1 MIEERAIGTPFFR
14 CIDKTVD
21 RSIKPFGPDIEE
33 RVNVLLHFGN
43 HRFDTYFRLEEVPNE
58 YVCRVKTRPLIYE
71 RMAVAREHLHP
82 YFVREARAILH
93 ALAECTQYLPSR
105 IDAAEGLP
113 LAGGVAARVAVTPS
127 DISTRV
133 RVPTKTSRPW
143 RATAN
148 AFLYAVSLLNDATEG
163 PVVDYFQ
170 KSPYCP
176 ASVWRNELPTLSS
189 RT

>member
-1 MIEERAIGTPFFR
+1 MIEERASWNPFFR
-14 CIDKTVD
+14 CIDNTVD
-21 RSIKPFGPDIEE
+21 RSIKPFGPDIEQ
-33 RVNVLLHFGN
+33 RVNVLLAFGN
-43 HRFDTYFRLEEVPNE
+43 HRFDTYFRLEEAPNE
-58 YVCRVKTRPLIYE
+58 YVCRVKTRPFIYE

-105 IDAAEGLP
+105 IEPAEGLP
-113 LAGGVAARVAVTPS
+113 LIRGAEAKIAVTPS

-133 RVPTKTSRPW
+133 RVPRETSRPW

-148 AFLYAVSLLNDATEG
+148 AFLYAVSLLNEATEG
-163 PVVDYFQ
+163 TVVDYFQ

-176 ASVWRNELPTLSS
+176 PSVWRNELPTGSF